1 MHNSV
6 PVWKGAAMSFEN
18 AWLNYRRMPEI
29 SEKAYFSSV
38 GVNSQGR
45 ITRTAVDEL
54 NREASVGAE
63 GYHIFEQDGTVTIES
78 VGDRGLLY
86 GSFALIRMLQT
97 GKKISGTDLTEVPQN
112 PIRILNHWDNMD
124 GSIERGY
131 SGNSFFFQNQKVL
144 VNDRTRAYA
153 RLAASV
159 GINASVINNVNVKG
173 NATKLITETYRR
185 ELQEMAE
192 IFADYGISL
201 YLSLNFAAPM
211 EIGGLNSAD
220 PLDENVREWWSRQ
233 MADVFTGIPN
243 FGGFLV
249 KADSEGRPGPFTYG
263 RTHADGANMLAD
275 AAAPYNGTIIWRCFV
290 YNCQQDWRDRKTDR
304 ARSGYDNFMPLD
316 GQFRENVVLQI
327 KNGPM
332 DFQVREPVSPLLG
345 GLKRTNQILEVQ
357 IAQEYTGQ
365 QRHVCYL
372 IPMFKEVLGFHTY
385 CEKEKDTVADL
396 VSGRTYGQTRCGMA
410 AVANTG
416 SDENWTGHDLAAANL
431 YGFGR
436 LAFDTDL
443 SSEKNCGRMD
453 PVYIRK
459 PSGSAAGS
467 EQDSDDVLAGLRKVH
482 VAAGN
487 RLDGQSGKSLRTKCG
502 WI

>member
-54 NREASVGAE
+54 NREASVGVE

-131 SGNSFFFQNQKVL
+131 SGDSFFFQNQKVL

-185 ELQEMAE
+185 KLQEMAE

-290 YNCQQDWRDRKTDR
+290 YNWTGGIGRPTGRDPDTTILCRWT
-304 ARSGYDNFMPLD
+304 
-316 GQFRENVVLQI
+316 
-327 KNGPM
+327 
-332 DFQVREPVSPLLG
+332 VS
-345 GLKRTNQILEVQ
+345 
-357 IAQEYTGQ
+357 
-365 QRHVCYL
+365 
-372 IPMFKEVLGFHTY
+372 
-385 CEKEKDTVADL
+385 
-396 VSGRTYGQTRCGMA
+396 SGRMLYCRSR
-410 AVANTG
+410 TG
-416 SDENWTGHDLAAANL
+416 RWIS
-431 YGFGR
+431 R
-436 LAFDTDL
+436 
-443 SSEKNCGRMD
+443 SESRFLLFWAD
-453 PVYIRK
+453 
-459 PSGSAAGS
+459 
-467 EQDSDDVLAGLRKVH
+467 
-482 VAAGN
+482 
-487 RLDGQSGKSLRTKCG
+487 
-502 WI
+502 

>member
-54 NREASVGAE
+54 KRAAREILGMEMQETSGVQKQGICLKLNREASVGAE
-63 GYHIFEQDGTVTIES
+63 GYHIFEQDGTVPIES

-131 SGNSFFFQNQKVL
+131 SGNSFFFQDQKVL

-275 AAAPYNGTIIWRCFV
+275 AAATYNGTIIWRCFV
-290 YNCQQDWRDRKTDR
+290 YNWTGGIGRPTGRDPDTTILCRWT
-304 ARSGYDNFMPLD
+304 
-316 GQFRENVVLQI
+316 
-327 KNGPM
+327 
-332 DFQVREPVSPLLG
+332 VS
-345 GLKRTNQILEVQ
+345 
-357 IAQEYTGQ
+357 
-365 QRHVCYL
+365 
-372 IPMFKEVLGFHTY
+372 
-385 CEKEKDTVADL
+385 
-396 VSGRTYGQTRCGMA
+396 SGRMLYCRSR
-410 AVANTG
+410 TG
-416 SDENWTGHDLAAANL
+416 RWIS
-431 YGFGR
+431 R
-436 LAFDTDL
+436 
-443 SSEKNCGRMD
+443 SESRFLLFWAD
-453 PVYIRK
+453 
-459 PSGSAAGS
+459 
-467 EQDSDDVLAGLRKVH
+467 
-482 VAAGN
+482 
-487 RLDGQSGKSLRTKCG
+487 
-502 WI
+502 